1 MTEGI
6 TQSYSRDGYVSAVP
20 VMSEAEAAEL
30 VKQFEQVEQRVG
42 PHVFKLLNVK
52 GHLLFPFLW
61 DVVQDARIVSRVSE
75 ILGPD
80 VLCWGSSFFCKQAG
94 SADVVPWH
102 QDGTCW
108 GLNAPK
114 GLTAWLALTP
124 STPETGCLRVI
135 PESHREAVPHAVRNA
150 PSSMLPLGEEVA
162 EAVDETRAVDC
173 VLRPGEMSLHHVM
186 LVHGSATNRAT
197 TGRRIGFAIRYIAGD
212 VAQRGPAKGYA
223 TMVCGRDH
231 GTYQLET
238 KPKGDLEPEALRRHR
253 DILRHSADLVMREAA
268 SLDTETRP

>member
-1 MTEGI
+1 MTEDI
-6 TQSYSRDGYVSAVP
+6 MQSYARDGYVSAVP
-20 VMSEAEAAEL
+20 VMTEAEAAEL
-30 VKQFEQVEQRVG
+30 VAKFEQVEERLG
-42 PHVFKLLNVK
+42 PSIFKLLNVK

-61 DVVQDARIVSRVSE
+61 DVVQDARIVARVAE

-108 GLNAPK
+108 GLNAPR

-135 PESHREAVPHAVRNA
+135 PESHTAAVPHAVRNA
-150 PSSMLPLGEEVA
+150 ASSMLPLGEEVR
-162 EAVDETRAVDC
+162 EPVDETRAVDC
-173 VLRPGEMSLHHVM
+173 VLRPGEMSIHHVM

-212 VAQRGPAKGYA
+212 VAQRGTAKGYA
-223 TMVCGRDH
+223 TMVRGQDH
-231 GTYQLET
+231 GTYLLEA
-238 KPKGDLEPEALRRHR
+238 KPKIDLEPEALRRHR
-253 DILRHSADLVMREAA
+253 DILRHSAGIVMREAA
-268 SLDTETRP
+268 TLDADPR